1 MLKLNT
7 EIFKHTM
14 QICLLCSATPEPI
27 LQDIFDSRF
36 GIQGSYKITLCPK
49 CGLEQTSPL
58 PTAAELKQLYEN
70 HYNFDGESNTRY
82 TRLRQFLFSSFLYRL
97 WLAIDGD
104 ISFHLMKGKGRLLD
118 IGCNEGRGLQLYQQN
133 GFEVEGLELN
143 ENAAEIARSQ
153 GFKVYTQLL
162 QDFLPNEPYDVVILS
177 NVLEHSLN
185 PREMLNQVNQIL
197 KPGGK
202 VCISC
207 PNNRSWLRTMF
218 GQSWINWHVPFHIV
232 HFSVA
237 PLSQLLQETGF
248 QNIKVQEKTP
258 ALWAIHSF
266 IAKFYAKPGTP
277 TKQMRKALFVA
288 PSILVIRLLFFPIL
302 WLGNIL
308 GKGDCL
314 VLKAYKK

>member
-1 MLKLNT
+1 LLQA
-7 EIFKHTM
+7 IHCIHPCL
-14 QICLLCSATPEPI
+14 ICNSKPETI

-36 GIQGSYKITLCPK
+36 GIQGSYSITLCPN

-58 PTAAELKQLYEN
+58 PSSLELKQLYEN
-70 HYNFDGESNTRY
+70 HYNFDGEINTRY

-104 ISFHLMKGKGRLLD
+104 ISFHLMKGNGRLLD

-162 QDFLPNEPYDVVILS
+162 QDFLPSEPYDIVILS

-207 PNNRSWLRTMF
+207 PNSRSWLRKMF

-237 PLSQLLQETGF
+237 SLSQLLQETGF
-248 QNIKVQEKTP
+248 QNIQVQEKTP
-258 ALWAIHSF
+258 AIWAIHSF
-266 IAKFYAKPGTP
+266 IAKFYAKQGIP

-302 WLGNIL
+302 WLGNTL

-314 VLKAYKK
+314 VLKSYKK

>member
-1 MLKLNT
+1 LLQA
-7 EIFKHTM
+7 IHCIYPCL
-14 QICLLCSATPEPI
+14 ICNSKPETI

-36 GIQGSYKITLCPK
+36 GIQGSYSITLCPK
-49 CGLEQTSPL
+49 CGLEQTNPL
-58 PTAAELKQLYEN
+58 PSALELKRLYEN
-70 HYNFDGESNTRY
+70 HYNFDGETNTRY

-104 ISFHLMKGKGRLLD
+104 ISFHLMKGNGRLLD

-185 PREMLNQVNQIL
+185 PREMLIQVNQIL
-197 KPGGK
+197 KSGGK

-207 PNNRSWLRTMF
+207 PNSCSWLRTIF
-218 GQSWINWHVPFHIV
+218 GRSWINWHVPFHIV
-232 HFSVA
+232 HFSLSS
-237 PLSQLLQETGF
+237 LSQLLQETGF
-248 QNIKVQEKTP
+248 QNIQVQEKTP
-258 ALWAIHSF
+258 ALWAVHSF
-266 IAKFYAKPGTP
+266 IAKFYAKPGIP
-277 TKQMRKALFVA
+277 TKQMRKALLVA
-288 PSILVIRLLFFPIL
+288 PSILIIRLLFFPIL
-302 WLGNIL
+302 WLGNTL

-314 VLKAYKK
+314 VLEAYKK